1 MSQWPRLPRAPIV
14 EAILDI
20 RARFAVSVEPARLEA
35 FQDAIRERYPIKLG
49 RMSFEAEVRVEG
61 QAVEQGIR
69 RSGPDGFLF
78 KDAEQK
84 RTVQARA
91 DGFTF
96 NWLAPYDTWEAL
108 RNEAREHWDR
118 YRETFNPEAVT
129 RVALR
134 YINRIPLP
142 LPLTDFADYFR
153 TIPVI
158 APDLPQGLRTFFMR
172 LEIPDPQRGF
182 LGILTETYEQPSGE
196 PPRLPFIL
204 DIDVIREA
212 TFEPSSSSLWETL
225 EHLRDFKNELFYGS
239 ITDKTK
245 ELFS

>member
-1 MSQWPRLPRAPIV
+1 V
-14 EAILDI
+14 
-20 RARFAVSVEPARLEA
+20 RFAAPVEPARLEA

-49 RMSFEAEVRVEG
+49 RVSLEAEVRVEG
-61 QAVEQGIR
+61 QVLQQGVR
-69 RSGPDGFLF
+69 RSGPDRFLF

-84 RTVQARA
+84 RTVQARV

-108 RNEAREHWDR
+108 RDEAREHWDR

-134 YINRIPLP
+134 YINRIPIP
-142 LPLTDFADYFR
+142 LPVGDFADHFR
-153 TIPVI
+153 TVPVI
-158 APDLPQGLRTFFMR
+158 APDLPQGLHALFMR
-172 LEIPDPQRGF
+172 LEIPDPRRGF
-182 LGILTETYEQPSGE
+182 LGILTETFEQPSGE
-196 PPRLPFIL
+196 PARLPFIL
-204 DIDVIREA
+204 DIDVIRDA
-212 TFEPSSSSLWETL
+212 TFEPASPSLWETL
-225 EHLRDFKNELFYGS
+225 EHLRDYKNELFYGT